1 MYIRGFDRPT
11 SCVQQ
16 ECSNTMAA
24 SLPQPSSL
32 PTPQPAIQ
40 PPPGLRLPKPQQLVL
55 AALLTFEVLAFTG
68 LGSNF
73 LSWNNLFE
81 ITRNSVELGLLALAM
96 TPIIITGGI
105 DLSVGSLMSL
115 SAVLLGKLW
124 HDAGMPIWLAVA
136 FTLGLATLA
145 GGLNALLITRLRI
158 PPLIVTLGTY
168 SLFSGLAEGLA
179 HGRDNP
185 SNFPA
190 SLVSLGNG
198 YIGPLP
204 VQVIALVV
212 GIIVF
217 GVLVHRAAIGRALS
231 AIGFSPEGARY
242 AGIAVERQ
250 VALTYVL
257 AGLCAGLAAIVAVAR
272 VNTAKADT
280 GSGYELWA
288 ITAVVLGGT
297 SIFGG
302 RGSIAGTVMGFF
314 AIVILQNG
322 LRMAD
327 RPVWLTSHMGGELA
341 GILTGLL
348 LLLSISLDWRTP
360 APRAA
365 KSDLAGA
372 SQANKEENLE
382 MRNSQLAV
390 LCTVILAAA
399 LIVTG
404 GNFLLIKSLPQ
415 PAASIAP
422 GSPPPPPAKQV
433 KIAMMPKSKGNA
445 YFIAA
450 QKGAEQAAS
459 ELGVDLIWDGPTNTN
474 PAEQSRIIDTW
485 INRGVDVIAVACEDG
500 KSLATS
506 LRKAREKGIKVV
518 TFDSDS
524 EEDARDFFVDQAT
537 PEGIGYTL
545 MDNAAKAMDNKGE
558 FAIITASLNSTNMN
572 EWVTNIK
579 KRLAEK
585 YPDITLVDIR
595 PCDDQK
601 DKAQEEATTLLNSR
615 KDLKLI
621 MAICSPAVPGAA
633 EAVKQSGRKDVK
645 VMGLGLPNDNKRYV
659 HEGVTDDIV
668 LWNTVDLGYLTV
680 LAADDL
686 ATGKLQPGATSMDG
700 GHIGKIEIQG
710 TDILLGKPFTFN
722 KDNIDQFDF

>member
-1 MYIRGFDRPT
+1 MST
-11 SCVQQ
+11 S
-16 ECSNTMAA
+16 S
-24 SLPQPSSL
+24 PPSSL
-32 PTPQPAIQ
+32 PAPQPTLQ
-40 PPPGLRLPKPQQLVL
+40 SPWRLRLPQPQQLVL
-55 AALLTFEVLAFTG
+55 AALLAVEILAFG
-68 LGSNF
+68 ALGSNF

-124 HDAGMPIWLAVA
+124 HDAGVPIWLAVILA
-136 FTLGLATLA
+136 LGFAILA

-158 PPLIVTLGTY
+158 PPLIVTLGTF

-190 SLVSLGNG
+190 SLVFLGNG

-204 VQVIALVV
+204 VQVILLVV

-217 GVLVHRAAIGRALS
+217 GVLVHRAAVGRALS
-231 AIGFSPEGARY
+231 AIGYSPEGARY
-242 AGIAVERQ
+242 AGIAVERE
-250 VALTYVL
+250 VALTYIL

-302 RGSIAGTVMGFF
+302 RGSIFGTVMGFF

-348 LLLSISLDWRTP
+348 LLLSISLDWRP
-360 APRAA
+360 SAA
-365 KSDLAGA
+365 GSASGAAGA
-372 SQANKEENLE
+372 SQSNNEENLE

-390 LCTVILAAA
+390 LCIVILAAA

-415 PAASIAP
+415 PAASTVP
-422 GSPPPPPAKQV
+422 GVAATTPAKQV

-518 TFDSDS
+518 TFDSDT
-524 EEDARDFFVDQAT
+524 EPDARDFFVDQAT

-545 MDNAAKAMDNKGE
+545 MDNAAKAMDNKGD

-585 YPDITLVDIR
+585 YPDIRLVDIR

-686 ATGKLQPGATSMDG
+686 ATGKLQPGATFMDG
-700 GHIGKIEIQG
+700 GHLGKIEIQG

>member
-1 MYIRGFDRPT
+1 MST
-11 SCVQQ
+11 S
-16 ECSNTMAA
+16 S
-24 SLPQPSSL
+24 PPSSL
-32 PTPQPAIQ
+32 PAPQPTLQ
-40 PPPGLRLPKPQQLVL
+40 SPWRLRLPQPQQLVL
-55 AALLTFEVLAFTG
+55 AALLAVEILAFG
-68 LGSNF
+68 ALGSNF

-124 HDAGMPIWLAVA
+124 HDAGVPIWLAVILA
-136 FTLGLATLA
+136 LGFAILA

-158 PPLIVTLGTY
+158 PPLIVTLGTF

-190 SLVSLGNG
+190 SLVFLGNG

-204 VQVIALVV
+204 VQVILLVV

-231 AIGFSPEGARY
+231 AIGYSPEGARY

-302 RGSIAGTVMGFF
+302 RGSIFGTVMGFF

-348 LLLSISLDWRTP
+348 LLLSISLDWRP
-360 APRAA
+360 SAA
-365 KSDLAGA
+365 GSASGAAGA
-372 SQANKEENLE
+372 SQSNNEENLE

-390 LCTVILAAA
+390 LCIVILAAA

-415 PAASIAP
+415 PAASTVP
-422 GSPPPPPAKQV
+422 GVAATTPAKQV

-518 TFDSDS
+518 TFDSDT
-524 EEDARDFFVDQAT
+524 EPDARDFFVDQAT
-537 PEGIGYTL
+537 PEGIGYKL
-545 MDNAAKAMDNKGE
+545 MDNAAKAMDNKGD

-585 YPDITLVDIR
+585 YPDIRLVDIR

-686 ATGKLQPGATSMDG
+686 ATGKLQPGATFMDG
-700 GHIGKIEIQG
+700 GHLGKIEIQG

>member
-1 MYIRGFDRPT
+1 MSISSPPEST
-11 SCVQQ
+11 
-16 ECSNTMAA
+16 
-24 SLPQPSSL
+24 LPY
-32 PTPQPAIQ
+32 A
-40 PPPGLRLPKPQQLVL
+40 PGPFAPGARRLLPKPQQLVL
-55 AALLTFEVLAFTG
+55 AGLLIFEVLSFTG

-73 LSWNNLFE
+73 FSSNNLFE
-81 ITRNSVELGLLALAM
+81 IARNSVELGLLALSM
-96 TPIIITGGI
+96 TLVIITGGI

-124 HDAGMPIWLAVA
+124 HDGGVPIWPAAGITLA
-136 FTLGLATLA
+136 FATLA

-168 SLFSGLAEGLA
+168 SLFSGIADGLA
-179 HGRDNP
+179 YGRDNP
-185 SNFPA
+185 SNFPR
-190 SLVSLGNG
+190 SLVWLGNG
-198 YIGPLP
+198 YIGPVP
-204 VQVIALVV
+204 VQVILLLV
-212 GIIVF
+212 GIVVF
-217 GVLVHRAAIGRALS
+217 FILAHRAAIGRALS
-231 AIGFSPEGARY
+231 AIGYSPQGARY

-250 VALTYVL
+250 IALTYIL

-280 GSGYELWA
+280 GAGYELWA

-302 RGSIAGTVMGFF
+302 SGSIAGTVMGLF

-327 RPVWLTSHMGGELA
+327 RPTWLTSHMGGELA
-341 GILTGLL
+341 GILTGILL
-348 LLLSISLDWRTP
+348 LLAISLDWRSSSS
-360 APRAA
+360 RAA
-365 KSDLAGA
+365 PASAGA
-372 SQANKEENLE
+372 AGALQPNAEEFQ
-382 MRNSQLAV
+382 MKNSQLAV
-390 LCTVILAAA
+390 LCIVILAAA
-399 LIVTG
+399 MIVTG

-415 PAASIAP
+415 PAKRI
-422 GSPPPPPAKQV
+422 

-445 YFIAA
+445 YFVAS
-450 QKGAEQAAS
+450 QKGAEQAAQ

-500 KSLATS
+500 KSLSTS
-506 LRKAREKGIKVV
+506 LKKARDKGIKVV

-524 EEDARDFFVDQAT
+524 TEDARDYFVNQAT
-537 PEGIGYTL
+537 PQGIGYTL
-545 MDNAAKAMDNKGE
+545 MDNAAKAMGGKGE
-558 FAIITASLNSTNMN
+558 FVIITASLNSTNMN
-572 EWVTNIK
+572 EWVKNIK
-579 KRLAEK
+579 ARLAEK
-585 YPDITLVDIR
+585 YPDITLADIR
-595 PCDDQK
+595 PCDDQQ
-601 DKAQEEATTLLNSR
+601 DKAFEEANTLLNSR

-645 VMGLGLPNDNKRYV
+645 VMGLGLPNDNKKYV

-686 ATGKLQPGATSMDG
+686 ATGKLQAGATSMDG
-700 GHIGKIEIQG
+700 GHLGKIEIVG
-710 TDILLGKPFTFN
+710 SEVMLGKPFTFN

>member
-1 MYIRGFDRPT
+1 MSISAP
-11 SCVQQ
+11 
-16 ECSNTMAA
+16 A
-24 SLPQPSSL
+24 PSSL
-32 PTPQPAIQ
+32 PAPQPA
-40 PPPGLRLPKPQQLVL
+40 LRSASRPRLLKPQQLVL
-55 AALLTFEVLAFTG
+55 ALLLAGEVVAFATT
-68 LGSNF
+68 GSNF

-96 TPIIITGGI
+96 TPVIITGGI

-115 SAVLLGKLW
+115 SAVLLGKMW
-124 HDAGMPIWLAVA
+124 HDAGVPIWPAVGL
-136 FTLGLATLA
+136 TLVFATFA
-145 GGLNALLITRLRI
+145 GGLNAMLITRLRI

-168 SLFSGLAEGLA
+168 SLFSGLAEGVA

-190 SLVSLGNG
+190 PFVSLGNG
-198 YIGPLP
+198 YIGPVP
-204 VQVIALVV
+204 VQVILLLL
-212 GIIVF
+212 GIAFF
-217 GVLVHRAAIGRALS
+217 GVLVHRAAIGRAIS

-242 AGIAVERQ
+242 AGIAVERK

-280 GSGYELWA
+280 GAGYELWA

-302 RGSIAGTVMGFF
+302 RGNVVGTVMGLF

-327 RPVWLTSHMGGELA
+327 RPTWLTSHLGGELA

-348 LLLSISLDWRTP
+348 LLFSIGLDWRP
-360 APRAA
+360 SASAA
-365 KSDLAGA
+365 AGA
-372 SQANKEENLE
+372 SQPNAQEFHMK
-382 MRNSQLAV
+382 NSQVAV
-390 LCTVILAAA
+390 LSIVILAAA
-399 LIVTG
+399 MIVSG
-404 GNFLLIKSLPQ
+404 GNFLLVKLLSQNNCSIVPGGATAG
-415 PAASIAP
+415 PATAE
-422 GSPPPPPAKQV
+422 PARRV

-445 YFIAA
+445 YFVAA
-450 QKGAEQAAS
+450 QKGAQDAANQ
-459 ELGVDLIWDGPTNTN
+459 LGVDLIWDGPTNTN

-506 LRKAREKGIKVV
+506 LRKARAKGIKVL

-524 EEDARDFFVDQAT
+524 EPDARDFFVNQAT
-537 PEGIGYTL
+537 PQGIGSTL

-572 EWVTNIK
+572 EWVKNIK

-585 YPDITLVDIR
+585 YPDITLADIR
-595 PCDDQK
+595 PCDDQQ
-601 DKAQEEATTLLNSR
+601 DKAFDEANTLLNSR
-615 KDLKLI
+615 KNLKLI

-680 LAADDL
+680 LAGDDL
-686 ATGKLQPGATSMDG
+686 ATGKLKPGDVSMDG
-700 GHIGKIEIQG
+700 GRLGKIEIQG
-710 TDILLGKPFTFN
+710 SDILLGKPFTFN
-722 KDNIDQFDF
+722 KENIDQFDF

>member
-1 MYIRGFDRPT
+1 MST
-11 SCVQQ
+11 SP
-16 ECSNTMAA
+16 SPSTLPANLAA
-24 SLPQPSSL
+24 PSR
-32 PTPQPAIQ
+32 A
-40 PPPGLRLPKPQQLVL
+40 RLPKPQQLIL
-55 AALLTFEVLAFTG
+55 AGLLIFELLSFTG

-73 LSWNNLFE
+73 FSFNNGFE
-81 ITRNSVELGLLALAM
+81 IARNSVELGLLALAM
-96 TPIIITGGI
+96 TLVIITGGI

-124 HDAGMPIWLAVA
+124 HDAGFPIWLAVA
-136 FTLGLATLA
+136 VTIAFATLA

-168 SLFSGLAEGLA
+168 SLFSGVADGLA

-190 SLVSLGNG
+190 SLVWLGNG
-198 YIGPLP
+198 YIGPVP
-204 VQVIALVV
+204 VQVLLLLLGIVV
-212 GIIVF
+212 FFI
-217 GVLVHRAAIGRALS
+217 LAHRAVIGRALS
-231 AIGFSPEGARY
+231 AIGYSSDGAHY
-242 AGIAVERQ
+242 AGINVNRQ
-250 VALTYVL
+250 IALTYIL

-302 RGSIAGTVMGFF
+302 SGSIAGTVMGFF

-327 RPVWLTSHMGGELA
+327 RPTWLTSHLGGELA

-348 LLLSISLDWRTP
+348 LLLSISLDWRSSKS
-360 APRAA
+360 RATV
-365 KSDLAGA
+365 SGA
-372 SQANKEENLE
+372 SGAVQSNLE
-382 MRNSQLAV
+382 EFEMKNSQLAV
-390 LCTVILAAA
+390 LCVVILAAA

-404 GNFLLIKSLPQ
+404 GNFLLVKSLPQ
-415 PAASIAP
+415 SSGWTAPQPGP
-422 GSPPPPPAKQV
+422 GSTGGVTPAPAGKQI

-445 YFIAA
+445 YFVAA
-450 QKGAEQAAS
+450 QKGAQQAAR

-500 KSLATS
+500 KSLSTS
-506 LRKAREKGIKVV
+506 LKKARDKGIKVV

-524 EEDARDFFVDQAT
+524 TEDARDYFVNQAT
-537 PEGIGYTL
+537 PQGIGTTL
-545 MDNAAKAMDNKGE
+545 MDNAAAAMGRKGE

-572 EWVTNIK
+572 EWVKYIK
-579 KRLAEK
+579 ARLAEK
-585 YPDITLVDIR
+585 YPDITLADIR

-601 DKAQEEATTLLNSR
+601 DKAFDEANTLLNSR

-645 VMGLGLPNDNKRYV
+645 VMGLGLPNDNKKYI

-680 LAADDL
+680 LASYDL
-686 ATGKLQPGATSMDG
+686 ATGKLQAGATSMDG
-700 GHIGKIEIQG
+700 GHIGKIEIKG
-710 TDILLGKPFTFN
+710 TDILLGKPFTFT

>member
-1 MYIRGFDRPT
+1 MVDF
-11 SCVQQ
+11 
-16 ECSNTMAA
+16 
-24 SLPQPSSL
+24 LPL
-32 PTPQPAIQ
+32 PTTAV
-40 PPPGLRLPKPQQLVL
+40 PPPDPVLTSGSRFRRLLPKPQQLVL
-55 AALLTFEVLAFTG
+55 ALLLAMEISAFAG

-115 SAVLLGKLW
+115 SAVLLGKMW
-124 HDAGMPIWLAVA
+124 HDGGVPIWFAVVI
-136 FTLGLATLA
+136 TLA
-145 GGLNALLITRLRI
+145 CAILAGSLNALLITRLRI

-190 SLVSLGNG
+190 SLVFLGNG
-198 YIGPLP
+198 YLGRLP
-204 VQVIALVV
+204 VQVIPLLI
-212 GIIVF
+212 GIVF
-217 GVLVHRAAIGRALS
+217 FWVMVRRAAVGRALS
-231 AIGFSPEGARY
+231 AIGYSPEGARY

-250 VALTYVL
+250 VALTYIL
-257 AGLCAGLAAIVAVAR
+257 AGLCAGLAAVVAVAR

-302 RGSIAGTVMGFF
+302 RGSIAGTVMGVF

-322 LRMAD
+322 LRMSD

-348 LLLSISLDWRTP
+348 LLLAIRLDWRPKAP
-360 APRAA
+360 AAA
-365 KSDLAGA
+365 PAIPTN
-372 SQANKEENLE
+372 QPENLQ

-390 LCTVILAAA
+390 LCVVILTAA
-399 LIVTG
+399 LIITG
-404 GNFLLIKSLPQ
+404 GNFLLINSLRL
-415 PAASIAP
+415 PAASIVPVP
-422 GSPPPPPAKQV
+422 GATTTAPAKQI

-459 ELGVDLIWDGPTNTN
+459 DLGVDLIWDGPTNTN

-506 LRKAREKGIKVV
+506 LRKARAKGIKVI
-518 TFDSDS
+518 TFDSDTDP
-524 EEDARDFFVDQAT
+524 DARDFFVDQAT

-545 MDNAAKAMDNKGE
+545 MDNAARAMGDKGK

-572 EWVTNIK
+572 EWVANIK
-579 KRLAEK
+579 KRLAEM

-601 DKAQEEATTLLNSR
+601 DKAFEEANTLLNSQ

-686 ATGKLQPGATSMDG
+686 ATGKLAPGATSMDG

-710 TDILLGKPFTFN
+710 SDILLGKPFTFD

>member
-1 MYIRGFDRPT
+1 M
-11 SCVQQ
+11 S
-16 ECSNTMAA
+16 A
-24 SLPQPSSL
+24 SA
-32 PTPQPAIQ
+32 PTPSALPAGPALLA
-40 PPPGLRLPKPQQLVL
+40 PPSRLRLPKPQQLVL
-55 AALLTFEVLAFTG
+55 AGLLLFEISSFTG

-73 LSWNNLFE
+73 FSWNNAFE
-81 ITRNSVELGLLALAM
+81 IARNSVELGLLALAM
-96 TPIIITGGI
+96 TLVIITGGI

-124 HDAGMPIWLAVA
+124 HDAGVPIWLAV
-136 FTLGLATLA
+136 GLTIVFATLA

-168 SLFSGLAEGLA
+168 SLFSGVAEGLA
-179 HGRDNP
+179 HGKDNP

-190 SLVSLGNG
+190 SLVFLGNG
-198 YIGPLP
+198 YLGPVP
-204 VQVIALVV
+204 VQVILLLI

-217 GVLVHRAAIGRALS
+217 AILAHRAAIGRALS
-231 AIGFSPEGARY
+231 AIGYSSDGARY
-242 AGIAVERQ
+242 AGISVERQ

-302 RGSIAGTVMGFF
+302 SGSIAGTVMGLF

-327 RPVWLTSHMGGELA
+327 RPTWLTSHLGGELS

-348 LLLSISLDWRTP
+348 LLLSISLDWRSTASRAGP
-360 APRAA
+360 AGE
-365 KSDLAGA
+365 SN
-372 SQANKEENLE
+372 SEEFQ
-382 MRNSQLAV
+382 MKNSQLAV
-390 LCTVILAAA
+390 LCIVILAAA
-399 LIVTG
+399 FIVTG
-404 GNFLLIKSLPQ
+404 GNFLLVKSLPQ
-415 PAASIAP
+415 TGTSIAP
-422 GSPPPPPAKQV
+422 QQGGILNGASPTAPAKQI

-445 YFIAA
+445 YFVAA

-500 KSLATS
+500 KSLSTS
-506 LRKAREKGIKVV
+506 LKKARDKGIKVV
-518 TFDSDS
+518 TFDSDTT
-524 EEDARDFFVDQAT
+524 EDARDFFVDQAT
-537 PEGIGYTL
+537 PQGIGYTL
-545 MDNAAKAMDNKGE
+545 MDNAAAAMGGKGE

-572 EWVTNIK
+572 EWVKYIK
-579 KRLAEK
+579 ERLAAK
-585 YPDITLVDIR
+585 YPDITLADIR

-601 DKAQEEATTLLNSR
+601 DKAFDEANTLLNSR

-680 LAADDL
+680 LAANDL

-710 TDILLGKPFTFN
+710 SDILLGKPFTFN

>member
-1 MYIRGFDRPT
+1 MST
-11 SCVQQ
+11 S
-16 ECSNTMAA
+16 S
-24 SLPQPSSL
+24 PPSSL
-32 PTPQPAIQ
+32 PAPQPTLQ
-40 PPPGLRLPKPQQLVL
+40 SPSRLRLPQPQQLVL
-55 AALLTFEVLAFTG
+55 AALLAVEILAFG
-68 LGSNF
+68 ALGSNF

-124 HDAGMPIWLAVA
+124 HDAGVPIWLAVILA
-136 FTLGLATLA
+136 LGFAILA

-158 PPLIVTLGTY
+158 PPLIVTLGTF

-190 SLVSLGNG
+190 SLVFLGNG

-204 VQVIALVV
+204 VQVILLVV

-217 GVLVHRAAIGRALS
+217 GVLVHRAAVGRALS
-231 AIGFSPEGARY
+231 AIGYSPEGARY
-242 AGIAVERQ
+242 AGIAVERE
-250 VALTYVL
+250 VALTYIL

-302 RGSIAGTVMGFF
+302 RGSIFGTVMGFF

-348 LLLSISLDWRTP
+348 LLLSISLDWRP
-360 APRAA
+360 SAA
-365 KSDLAGA
+365 GSASGAAGA
-372 SQANKEENLE
+372 SQSNNEENLE

-390 LCTVILAAA
+390 LCIVILAAA

-415 PAASIAP
+415 PAASTVP
-422 GSPPPPPAKQV
+422 GVAATTPAKQV

-518 TFDSDS
+518 TFDSDT
-524 EEDARDFFVDQAT
+524 EPDARDFFVDQAT

-545 MDNAAKAMDNKGE
+545 MDNAAKAMDNKGD

-585 YPDITLVDIR
+585 YPDIRLVDIR

-686 ATGKLQPGATSMDG
+686 ATGKLQPGATFMDG
-700 GHIGKIEIQG
+700 GHLGKIEIQG

>member
-1 MYIRGFDRPT
+1 MST
-11 SCVQQ
+11 S
-16 ECSNTMAA
+16 S
-24 SLPQPSSL
+24 PPSSL
-32 PTPQPAIQ
+32 PAPQPTLQ
-40 PPPGLRLPKPQQLVL
+40 SPWRLRLPQPQQLVL
-55 AALLTFEVLAFTG
+55 AALLAVEILAFG
-68 LGSNF
+68 ALGSNF

-124 HDAGMPIWLAVA
+124 HDAGVPIWLAVILA
-136 FTLGLATLA
+136 LGFAILA

-158 PPLIVTLGTY
+158 PPLIVTLGTF

-190 SLVSLGNG
+190 SLVFLGNG

-204 VQVIALVV
+204 VQVILLVV

-217 GVLVHRAAIGRALS
+217 GVLVHRAAVGRALS
-231 AIGFSPEGARY
+231 AIGYSPEGARY
-242 AGIAVERQ
+242 AGIAVERE
-250 VALTYVL
+250 VALTYIL

-302 RGSIAGTVMGFF
+302 RGSIFGTVMGFF

-348 LLLSISLDWRTP
+348 LLLSISLDWRP
-360 APRAA
+360 SAA
-365 KSDLAGA
+365 GSASGAAGA
-372 SQANKEENLE
+372 SQSNNEENLE

-390 LCTVILAAA
+390 LCIVILAAA

-415 PAASIAP
+415 PAASTVP
-422 GSPPPPPAKQV
+422 GAAATTPAKQV

-518 TFDSDS
+518 TFDSDT
-524 EEDARDFFVDQAT
+524 EPDARDFFVDQAT

-545 MDNAAKAMDNKGE
+545 MDNAAKAMDNKGD

-585 YPDITLVDIR
+585 YPDIRLVDIR

-686 ATGKLQPGATSMDG
+686 ATGKLQPGATFMDG
-700 GHIGKIEIQG
+700 GHLGKIEIQG

>member
-1 MYIRGFDRPT
+1 MST
-11 SCVQQ
+11 S
-16 ECSNTMAA
+16 S
-24 SLPQPSSL
+24 PPSSL
-32 PTPQPAIQ
+32 PAPQPTLQ
-40 PPPGLRLPKPQQLVL
+40 SPWRLRLPQPQQLVL
-55 AALLTFEVLAFTG
+55 AALLAVEILAFG
-68 LGSNF
+68 ALGSNF

-124 HDAGMPIWLAVA
+124 HDAGVPIWLAVILA
-136 FTLGLATLA
+136 LGFAILA

-158 PPLIVTLGTY
+158 PPLIVTLGTF

-190 SLVSLGNG
+190 SLVFLGNG

-204 VQVIALVV
+204 VQVILLVV

-231 AIGFSPEGARY
+231 AIGYSPEGARY

-302 RGSIAGTVMGFF
+302 RGSIFGTVMGFF

-348 LLLSISLDWRTP
+348 LLLSISLDWRP
-360 APRAA
+360 SAA
-365 KSDLAGA
+365 GSASGAAGA
-372 SQANKEENLE
+372 SQSNNEENLE

-390 LCTVILAAA
+390 LCIVILAAA

-415 PAASIAP
+415 PAASTVP
-422 GSPPPPPAKQV
+422 GAAATTPAKQV

-518 TFDSDS
+518 TFDSDT
-524 EEDARDFFVDQAT
+524 EPDARDFFVDQAT
-537 PEGIGYTL
+537 PEGIGYKL
-545 MDNAAKAMDNKGE
+545 MDNAAKAMDNKGD

-585 YPDITLVDIR
+585 YPDIRLVDIR

-686 ATGKLQPGATSMDG
+686 ATGKLQPGATFMDG
-700 GHIGKIEIQG
+700 GHLGKIEIQG